1 VRQARESPRATLS
14 KNGDHPVEAG
24 GSRRA
29 PFPVPDDYAI
39 LTTMQASAPDRDP
52 HEADAQMPNRPDS
65 ASAARAFLARLLDGW
80 GLSEEVINDAAM
92 LTGELMANAVQHG
105 SGVVTLKIKADNGRL
120 HVGVHD
126 DEEALAEAD
135 RTGTSDLGGSGLW
148 IVESVARDWGTDVS
162 AEDTGRTV
170 WFELKS
176 VRGPTGRDDGSSEE
190 PT

>member
-1 VRQARESPRATLS
+1 
-14 KNGDHPVEAG
+14 
-24 GSRRA
+24 
-29 PFPVPDDYAI
+29 VPAAYAI
-39 LTTMQASAPDRDP
+39 LATMQASAPDSGP

-80 GLSEEVINDAAM
+80 GLSDQVIDDAAM

-105 SGVVTLKIKADNGRL
+105 SGVVTLRIEANDGGL

-126 DEEALAEAD
+126 DEEAVPEAD

-148 IVESVARDWGTDVS
+148 IVESVARDWGTDAN

-176 VRGPTGRDDGSSEE
+176 RP
-190 PT
+190 